1 MKQLQTQEVLKWII
15 ACAVLSYIIFGIIK
29 AFENLL

>member
-1 MKQLQTQEVLKWII
+1 MKQLQTEDVLKWII
-15 ACAVLSYIIFGIIK
+15 AAAVLSYIVFGIIK